1 MKFNFRTGDTHK
13 PHIKRMIAARERAIA
28 AGMRLLTEDEI
39 LGEAREQGR
48 IIGRREMKPLVRE
61 LMNAIQDMDVER
73 KYGGGSAIN
82 IQDLINR
89 AKEAL
94 END

>member
-1 MKFNFRTGDTHK
+1 MSDPSSDMLHN
-13 PHIKRMIAARERAIA
+13 IAASNAITRAAI
-28 AGMRLLTEDEI
+28 
-39 LGEAREQGR
+39 EQGR

-61 LMNAIQDMDVER
+61 LMNAIQDMDVEH

-82 IQDLINR
+82 IQGLIDR

-94 END
+94 EK